1 MSQGNDV
8 MPLAAPEPA
17 VPDGYE
23 GVPHERVR
31 LKMRRRAAA
40 RNLTV
45 SASIPSLT
53 ADVQV
58 DLTVLLAVRHEWNSQ
73 PGCPGR
79 LSVFAFLA
87 RAAASTLLE
96 FPDLNA
102 TFLDTELIRW
112 TTVNLGIAVDTARG
126 LVVPVIRDAQKYGVQ
141 QIGDF
146 VRDLGARARDG
157 GISSGELSG
166 GTFTLSNPGSIGP
179 AIRAEA
185 LLNPPQVALLG
196 FPGVSREPVVVTDAS
211 GAESIEIRSILR
223 PSLTFDHRALDGG
236 EAIRFLVGFR
246 DKVQGWNLEQYQT

>member
-1 MSQGNDV
+1 MSQDNDV
-8 MPLAAPEPA
+8 MPPAATGPA

-23 GVPHERVR
+23 GIPYERVK
-31 LKMRRRAAA
+31 LKMRRRAVA

-58 DLTVLLAVRHEWNSQ
+58 DLTALLAARHEWNNQ
-73 PGCPGR
+73 PECPAR

-87 RAAASTLLE
+87 RAAVSTLLE

-112 TTVNLGIAVDTARG
+112 TTVNLGIAVDTERG
-126 LVVPVIRDAQKYGVQ
+126 LVVPVIRDAQKLGVRV
-141 QIGDF
+141 IGDHI
-146 VRDLGARARDG
+146 RDIGARARDG

-166 GTFTLSNPGSIGP
+166 GTFTLSNPGSVGP
-179 AIRAEA
+179 SIRAEA

-196 FPGVSREPVVVTDAS
+196 FPGVCREPVVVTDAS
-211 GAESIEIRSILR
+211 GGESIEIRSILR
-223 PSLTFDHRALDGG
+223 PSLTFDHRAIDGG
-236 EAIRFLVGFR
+236 EAIRFLVAFR
-246 DKVQGWNLEQYQT
+246 DKVQGWNLEQY